1 MLNALL
7 KRFNH
12 HRKEKYF
19 QSPLFHA
26 QKTYAFVGF
35 GIHSMTSLYPIL
47 RHFNIRLKYICTKN
61 TDWKN
66 QLSPLFPGCSFI
78 HELQP
83 ILDDDTVAGVFVCT
97 TPEAHYDILTRLLKA
112 GKPVFI
118 EKPPCQTLDQ
128 LNQLITIPPAA
139 ICTVGLQRRHWPG
152 NRAIVKKC
160 REAISYCYQFQT
172 GPLAE
177 GDPFT
182 ELFIH
187 PLDYAQYLFGEATL
201 ESFSKH
207 EDNKGVTLQL
217 HLTHPGRDGKHSG
230 SAGNAGRTG
239 NASGHPRSISG
250 LLHLSTNY
258 TWNPPVESLSV
269 NTTAESLTIQYP
281 TTVTGKQLPF
291 RVLNIPTE
299 RVLGQA
305 AVTKEYFSGIPT
317 LTPAQET
324 NTLYTQGF
332 LPEIEHFV
340 SLVENRRPSSGTT
353 SGTNS
358 RVNPNNNGGASN
370 DLPSLLNLYQLL
382 EKLRKPPVG

>member
-26 QKTYAFVGF
+26 QKNYAFVGF
-35 GIHSMTSLYPIL
+35 GIHSMTSLYPVL

-83 ILDDDTVAGVFVCT
+83 ILDDDTIAGVFVCT
-97 TPEAHYDILTRLLKA
+97 TPEVHYDILTRLLIA

-128 LNQLITIPPAA
+128 LNQLLTIAPAP

-152 NRAIVKKC
+152 NKAIWKKC
-160 REAISYCYQFQT
+160 RQATSYCYQFQT

-177 GDPFT
+177 GDPYT

-187 PLDYAQYLFGEATL
+187 PLDYAQHLFGEARL

-207 EDNKGVTLQL
+207 EDNKGLTLQL
-217 HLTHPGRDGKHSG
+217 HLTHSG
-230 SAGNAGRTG
+230 LTSSH
-239 NASGHPRSISG
+239 SGHPRISG
-250 LLHLSTNY
+250 LLHLSTHY
-258 TWNPPVESLSV
+258 TWNPPIESLSV
-269 NTTAESLTIQYP
+269 NTTAELLSIQYP

-299 RVLGQA
+299 RVLGHP
-305 AVTKEYFSGIPT
+305 AVTKEYFSDTPT

-332 LPEIEHFV
+332 LPEIEHFI
-340 SLVENRRPSSGTT
+340 SLVENPRATPRPASGA
-353 SGTNS
+353 
-358 RVNPNNNGGASN
+358 NPNNNGEASN
-370 DLPSLLNLYQLL
+370 DLPSLLNLYQLI